1 LPIFWQK
8 PKKSR
13 PSCSDQKIENNG
25 QWMAYIMEVQ
35 LNGLEA
41 INHYN
46 GWSMAF
52 VGASIVFTGL
62 VALSVT
68 IAQFKKIIDFWEN
81 TVLKKNGENET
92 QATGSETPKIGIQLP
107 AEWPEDVHE
116 AANLYKPLFTK
127 LGGTFQL
134 ADLYKLSGE
143 NDYPHPHLT
152 IKNMREAQIII
163 PAGDGNFSVNQ

>member
-1 LPIFWQK
+1 
-8 PKKSR
+8 
-13 PSCSDQKIENNG
+13 
-25 QWMAYIMEVQ
+25 MAQIMEVQ

-62 VALSVT
+62 VVLSLT
-68 IAQFKKIIDFWEN
+68 ISQLKIIIAFWEN
-81 TVLKKNGENET
+81 RVKTRNGKDEIQTKNSEITKK
-92 QATGSETPKIGIQLP
+92 SIQLP
-107 AEWPEDVHE
+107 AEWPKDIHE
-116 AANLYKPLFTK
+116 AANLYKPLFEK
-127 LGGTFQL
+127 LGGIFQL

-152 IKNMREAQIII
+152 IKRMRDAQIII
-163 PAGDGNFSVNQ
+163 PTGDGNFSVNQ